1 MHCTPTEKVFSVDSV
16 EWGIILDLLRNC
28 RMSLRSLADR
38 HEITP
43 NAIRKRI
50 TNMENR
56 GVIERYVVELS
67 RAMMDSEVM
76 FALLYTDKSIDDDTF
91 ADMVFAHPLVNRVHY
106 DSFGSCVVNAEYS
119 GSKQMSELS
128 SFFRGLESVREVEV
142 HTLPVPRGEKKTL
155 TNLQLRVLA
164 PLLYDPRMRIVDI
177 ANASGLTVRRVKRTL
192 SDLIESRSVNFT
204 IVFNATA
211 LDASL
216 VAYRVTWDS
225 KETSPQEIDEI
236 LREKFPNQYW
246 RLNYSATEPLLWCDF
261 LIESNSAS
269 EEIVQ
274 EMRKIPSVDIRNTIL
289 VYPAKKRRLV
299 RNLALRKLIE
309 DAGYV

>member
-1 MHCTPTEKVFSVDSV
+1 MDPI

-28 RMSLRSLADR
+28 RTSLRSLADR
-38 HEITP
+38 YEITP

-50 TNMENR
+50 MNMENR

-91 ADMVFAHPLVNRVHY
+91 ADMVFEHPLVNRIHY
-106 DSFGSCVVNAEYS
+106 DSFGSCIVNAEYS

-142 HTLPVPRGEKKTL
+142 HTLPMQRGEKETL

-164 PLLYDPRMRIVDI
+164 PLLDDPRMRTVDI

-192 SDLIESRSVNFT
+192 ADLIESKSVNFT
-204 IVFNATA
+204 IVFNPTA

-216 VAYRVTWDS
+216 VAYRITWDPR
-225 KETSPQEIDEI
+225 ETSPQEIDEI
-236 LREKFPNQYW
+236 LREKFPYQYW
-246 RLNYSATEPLLWCDF
+246 HLNYSATEPLLWCDCF
-261 LIESNSAS
+261 VESNSSS

-274 EMRKIPSVDIRNTIL
+274 ELRKIPSVNVRNTIL
-289 VYPAKKRRLV
+289 VYPAKKKRFV
-299 RNLALRKLIE
+299 RHLALRKLVQ
-309 DAGYV
+309 DAGFL